1 MELRVGNRYRLGRKI
16 GSGSFGDIYLGTDIA
31 AGEEVAIKLECV
43 KTKHPQLH
51 IESKIYKM
59 MQGGVGIPTIKWC
72 GAEGD
77 YNVMVMELLGPSL
90 EDLFNFCSRKF
101 SLKTVLLLADQ
112 MISRI
117 EYIHSKNFIHRDVKP
132 DNFLMGLGKKGNL
145 VYIIDFGLAK
155 KYRDARTHQH
165 IPYRENKNLTGTA
178 RYASINTHLGIEQS
192 RRDDL
197 ESLGYVLMYFNLG
210 SLPWQGLKAATKRQK
225 YERISEKKMST
236 PIEVLCKGYPSEFA
250 TYLNFCRSLRFDD
263 KPDYSYL
270 RQLFRN
276 LFHRQGFSYDY
287 VFDWN
292 MLKFGASRAT
302 EDAER
307 ERRERE
313 ERLRHTRNPAV
324 RGLPSTASGRLRG
337 TQDVAPPTPLTPAS
351 HAANTS
357 PRPVSGMERERKVSM
372 RLHRGAPVNVS
383 SSDLTGRQDTSRM
396 STSQTLQYDDK
407 SYLRKD
413 IPILEIQ
420 KLKEQNASLRAAVA
434 QMRKEMESLDEQIQS
449 SLPLTEQTI
458 TGLTTETLSLNPGSF
473 CTDQVS
479 VRTTLNNINVS
490 SNNLGCIISPNTEKG
505 SKHKSLEEKMVDF
518 CPISDN
524 CCPDV
529 SLQYGFSCPL
539 QGVQNKLNEAARKIP
554 ILSQEKQQ
562 LTEMGNRHRADI
574 GMVLK
579 EGLWHPISSKRC
591 TICVASGSLSPRELL
606 KRTQCQLSAL
616 KHLQHRLATQELQ
629 YAKQHHLSRI
639 SSVISCP
646 NLKGEK
652 APSSCGEE
660 TELPSAQVNLDFCTG
675 SCGPEQ
681 QKAHTSSKMVQ
692 SQPFKESPSQAQQTW
707 ISSSRAHRSCQGI
720 WQTLE
725 MRSSPSIL
733 SSQNNT
739 KQALEFE
746 VTCSSEQSE
755 ESQQNI
761 KAKDKLEMPA
771 ADLTVRGTKLEVQQ
785 KLKSRI
791 LSCTYPIKQKISSN
805 MSKIR
810 NYNIKD

>member
-292 MLKFGASRAT
+292 MLKFGASRAA

-337 TQDVAPPTPLTPAS
+337 TQDTAPPTPLTPTS

-372 RLHRGAPVNVS
+372 RLHRGAPVNIS

-396 STSQTLQYDDK
+396 STSQ
-407 SYLRKD
+407 
-413 IPILEIQ
+413 IPARWRNLE
-420 KLKEQNASLRAAVA
+420 A
-434 QMRKEMESLDEQIQS
+434 QLVGV
-449 SLPLTEQTI
+449 L
-458 TGLTTETLSLNPGSF
+458 
-473 CTDQVS
+473 
-479 VRTTLNNINVS
+479 
-490 SNNLGCIISPNTEKG
+490 ISPHSRALSDSSSIKSVKGNTSE
-505 SKHKSLEEKMVDF
+505 VDF
-518 CPISDN
+518 LDKNLYSEYTDLDSKDSCQVK
-524 CCPDV
+524 CCGDD
-529 SLQYGFSCPL
+529 
-539 QGVQNKLNEAARKIP
+539 EAATEISREANSVQLEVK
-554 ILSQEKQQ
+554 QREQQ
-562 LTEMGNRHRADI
+562 LCDSGRARSPPQRKVWESTR
-574 GMVLK
+574 GK
-579 EGLWHPISSKRC
+579 EKLRF
-591 TICVASGSLSPRELL
+591 A
-606 KRTQCQLSAL
+606 
-616 KHLQHRLATQELQ
+616 
-629 YAKQHHLSRI
+629 
-639 SSVISCP
+639 
-646 NLKGEK
+646 
-652 APSSCGEE
+652 
-660 TELPSAQVNLDFCTG
+660 
-675 SCGPEQ
+675 
-681 QKAHTSSKMVQ
+681 
-692 SQPFKESPSQAQQTW
+692 
-707 ISSSRAHRSCQGI
+707 
-720 WQTLE
+720 
-725 MRSSPSIL
+725 
-733 SSQNNT
+733 
-739 KQALEFE
+739 
-746 VTCSSEQSE
+746 VTR
-755 ESQQNI
+755 
-761 KAKDKLEMPA
+761 MP
-771 ADLTVRGTKLEVQQ
+771 
-785 KLKSRI
+785 
-791 LSCTYPIKQKISSN
+791 
-805 MSKIR
+805 
-810 NYNIKD
+810 

>member
-1 MELRVGNRYRLGRKI
+1 
-16 GSGSFGDIYLGTDIA
+16 
-31 AGEEVAIKLECV
+31 
-43 KTKHPQLH
+43 
-51 IESKIYKM
+51 
-59 MQGGVGIPTIKWC
+59 
-72 GAEGD
+72 
-77 YNVMVMELLGPSL
+77 
-90 EDLFNFCSRKF
+90 
-101 SLKTVLLLADQ
+101 
-112 MISRI
+112 
-117 EYIHSKNFIHRDVKP
+117 
-132 DNFLMGLGKKGNL
+132 
-145 VYIIDFGLAK
+145 
-155 KYRDARTHQH
+155 
-165 IPYRENKNLTGTA
+165 
-178 RYASINTHLGIEQS
+178 
-192 RRDDL
+192 
-197 ESLGYVLMYFNLG
+197 
-210 SLPWQGLKAATKRQK
+210 
-225 YERISEKKMST
+225 
-236 PIEVLCKGYPSEFA
+236 
-250 TYLNFCRSLRFDD
+250 
-263 KPDYSYL
+263 
-270 RQLFRN
+270 
-276 LFHRQGFSYDY
+276 
-287 VFDWN
+287 
-292 MLKFGASRAT
+292 
-302 EDAER
+302 
-307 ERRERE
+307 
-313 ERLRHTRNPAV
+313 
-324 RGLPSTASGRLRG
+324 
-337 TQDVAPPTPLTPAS
+337 
-351 HAANTS
+351 
-357 PRPVSGMERERKVSM
+357 
-372 RLHRGAPVNVS
+372 
-383 SSDLTGRQDTSRM
+383 
-396 STSQTLQYDDK
+396 
-407 SYLRKD
+407 
-413 IPILEIQ
+413 
-420 KLKEQNASLRAAVA
+420 
-434 QMRKEMESLDEQIQS
+434 
-449 SLPLTEQTI
+449 
-458 TGLTTETLSLNPGSF
+458 
-473 CTDQVS
+473 
-479 VRTTLNNINVS
+479 
-490 SNNLGCIISPNTEKG
+490 
-505 SKHKSLEEKMVDF
+505 
-518 CPISDN
+518 
-524 CCPDV
+524 
-529 SLQYGFSCPL
+529 
-539 QGVQNKLNEAARKIP
+539 
-554 ILSQEKQQ
+554 
-562 LTEMGNRHRADI
+562 
-574 GMVLK
+574 
-579 EGLWHPISSKRC
+579 GLWHPISSKRC

>member
-1 MELRVGNRYRLGRKI
+1 MVLGGWERMLGEKPISTGLLSKKGGSEGNRLAVPNKAGAGGSSRLTAAGPAVGGRGRGRRSADWVRALLAGGPPAANAGTDVRGRGSHGDAPPPHRAGGAHHGSHRDTAYSREQEDGSDDSHIGHQCEEYISLKHHMERKIQEVKGELACQKQAEAYLQKTGYRLHEVETLLSAMTVEKEQTVQASLLNYGI
-16 GSGSFGDIYLGTDIA
+16 FSE
-31 AGEEVAIKLECV
+31 GEK
-43 KTKHPQLH
+43 
-51 IESKIYKM
+51 
-59 MQGGVGIPTIKWC
+59 
-72 GAEGD
+72 
-77 YNVMVMELLGPSL
+77 
-90 EDLFNFCSRKF
+90 
-101 SLKTVLLLADQ
+101 
-112 MISRI
+112 
-117 EYIHSKNFIHRDVKP
+117 
-132 DNFLMGLGKKGNL
+132 
-145 VYIIDFGLAK
+145 
-155 KYRDARTHQH
+155 
-165 IPYRENKNLTGTA
+165 
-178 RYASINTHLGIEQS
+178 
-192 RRDDL
+192 
-197 ESLGYVLMYFNLG
+197 
-210 SLPWQGLKAATKRQK
+210 
-225 YERISEKKMST
+225 
-236 PIEVLCKGYPSEFA
+236 
-250 TYLNFCRSLRFDD
+250 
-263 KPDYSYL
+263 
-270 RQLFRN
+270 
-276 LFHRQGFSYDY
+276 
-287 VFDWN
+287 
-292 MLKFGASRAT
+292 
-302 EDAER
+302 
-307 ERRERE
+307 
-313 ERLRHTRNPAV
+313 
-324 RGLPSTASGRLRG
+324 
-337 TQDVAPPTPLTPAS
+337 
-351 HAANTS
+351 
-357 PRPVSGMERERKVSM
+357 
-372 RLHRGAPVNVS
+372 
-383 SSDLTGRQDTSRM
+383 
-396 STSQTLQYDDK
+396 QTLQYDDK